1 MNSPNYGE
9 AYIKNLR
16 NGCAHNNCILAN
28 LSANTSRAPQE
39 ISSLVSSIK
48 GISKSQRQ
56 KKLTCRPI
64 LEFVTLLY
72 IYDKI
77 VSEKVKKKGFEKLHS
92 LFSNRMLRN
101 KSYFLNNELV
111 KSTYNFSAKIYR
123 IFISIFENIIDF
135 LCKKIYNNTDNGF
148 IVG

>member
-1 MNSPNYGE
+1 M
-9 AYIKNLR
+9 
-16 NGCAHNNCILAN
+16 AN

-111 KSTYNFSAKIYR
+111 KSTYNFSAKILS
-123 IFISIFENIIDF
+123 FF
-135 LCKKIYNNTDNGF
+135 LEMNKI
-148 IVG
+148 